1 MPEIRVTP
9 LGACPSC
16 GRVLVLPPGRG
27 SRAPSSTDT
36 RTGFHVLPHGESASS
51 EGAPCPGVDT
61 AAPQL
66 WPRHPDVWCWLWTLR
81 VAGRGR
87 GRPGRGPKLHPGLHC
102 GQECHA
108 GLWNAHGLQ

>member
-61 AAPQL
+61 GPARTWAEAASWSPL
-66 WPRHPDVWCWLWTLR
+66 RARMSCWTVECTWASMTTDASLTSPTSPRT
-81 VAGRGR
+81 A
-87 GRPGRGPKLHPGLHC
+87 
-102 GQECHA
+102 A
-108 GLWNAHGLQ
+108 

>member
-9 LGACPSC
+9 LGACPLWI
-16 GRVLVLPPGRG
+16 LVLPPGRG

-61 AAPQL
+61 VL
-66 WPRHPDVWCWLWTLR
+66 
-81 VAGRGR
+81 
-87 GRPGRGPKLHPGLHC
+87 
-102 GQECHA
+102 
-108 GLWNAHGLQ
+108 

>member
-9 LGACPSC
+9 LGACP
-16 GRVLVLPPGRG
+16 VLSWNMVLPPGRG

-36 RTGFHVLPHGESASS
+36 KTGFHVLPHG
-51 EGAPCPGVDT
+51 
-61 AAPQL
+61 AAPRL
-66 WPRHPDVWCWLWTLR
+66 WPRHPDVWCWLWTLQ